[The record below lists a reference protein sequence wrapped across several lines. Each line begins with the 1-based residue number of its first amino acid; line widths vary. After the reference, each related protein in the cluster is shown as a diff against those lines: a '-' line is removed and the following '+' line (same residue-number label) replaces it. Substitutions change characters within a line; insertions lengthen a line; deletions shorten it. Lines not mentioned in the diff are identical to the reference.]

1 MLSAQGQADKRPP
14 YVLQE
19 TDIAAYLRDMEAKNL
34 RQATLDNYRRSLKGF
49 YSWLPE
55 GKQIQRERINEYQHY
70 LVEHYSPGTV
80 NMKMTPVNGL
90 LDFLDLREYQVV
102 EKVPRDMAA
111 VKPELARGEY
121 LRMLSAAKQM
131 EDERLYLLI
140 KLFATTGI
148 AVQELEKVTV
158 EAVQEGSAVTYPNRN
173 REVIRFPECLQ
184 RELLAFAKEN
194 GIHSGPLFQT
204 GNGSP
209 LHRTSISNM
218 IPRIAKYARLDANKC
233 TPRCLQKLYV
243 ETWRS
248 LKSNVAVMLQMTYD
262 RMLEQEQ
269 VTYGWEDVQQRV

>member
-1 MLSAQGQADKRPP
+1 
-14 YVLQE
+14 
-19 TDIAAYLRDMEAKNL
+19 
-34 RQATLDNYRRSLKGF
+34 
-49 YSWLPE
+49 
-55 GKQIQRERINEYQHY
+55 
-70 LVEHYSPGTV
+70 
-80 NMKMTPVNGL
+80 
-90 LDFLDLREYQVV
+90 
-102 EKVPRDMAA
+102 
-111 VKPELARGEY
+111 
-121 LRMLSAAKQM
+121 M

-194 GIHSGPLFQT
+194 GIHSGPLFRT
-204 GNGSP
+204 GDGAP
-209 LHRTSISNM
+209 LQRTTISNM

>member
-1 MLSAQGQADKRPP
+1 MPNARGQARKESF
-14 YVLQE
+14 YTLTKANIE
-19 TDIAAYLRDMEAKNL
+19 AYLQDVGAKNL
-34 RQATLDNYRRSLKGF
+34 KETTLANYRRSLEGF
-49 YSWLPE
+49 FSWLPE
-55 GKQIQRERINEYQHY
+55 GKCLQREKVREYQQY
-70 LVEHYSPGTV
+70 LSGRYTPGTV

-90 LDFLDLREYQVV
+90 LDYLDLREYQVV
-102 EKVPRDMAA
+102 EKVPEDTGA
-111 VKPELARGEY
+111 VKPELSRGEY

-184 RELLAFAKEN
+184 KELLAFAKEN
-194 GIHSGPLFQT
+194 GIHSGPLFRT
-204 GNGSP
+204 GDGVP
-209 LHRTSISNM
+209 LQRTTISNM